1 MALENLISV
10 EFTDAELAELDDAIN
25 MIERILRGKT
35 INLTP
40 DQRQQYGSIAEQ
52 NKLFVNMAKNYMEQY
67 ITFVPVF
74 LDKAEFD
81 RDFAARQQLESRMQ
95 RLNSVTEQLSDT
107 KILLDFDNYHN
118 AITFYRNVK
127 YLAGENMPGTT
138 VIYEDMK
145 QFFIPGAPVTPPN
158 TDVGKTT

>member
-1 MALENLISV
+1 MALENLFSL
-10 EFTDAELAELDDAIN
+10 EFTEDELEKLDQGIAL
-25 MIERILRGKT
+25 IEGVLLGKT
-35 INLTP
+35 TNLTP

-67 ITFVPVF
+67 IMFVPVF
-74 LDKAEFD
+74 LDKEEFD
-81 RDFAARQQLESRMQ
+81 RDFAARQQLESRYQ
-95 RLNSVTEQLSDT
+95 RLNSIAEQLSDT

-145 QFFIPGAPVTPPN
+145 QFFIAGAPIMPPN
-158 TDVGKTT
+158 TDVDKTE

>member
-1 MALENLISV
+1 
-10 EFTDAELAELDDAIN
+10 
-25 MIERILRGKT
+25 
-35 INLTP
+35 
-40 DQRQQYGSIAEQ
+40 
-52 NKLFVNMAKNYMEQY
+52 MEQY
-67 ITFVPVF
+67 IMFVPVF

-81 RDFAARQQLESRMQ
+81 RDFAARQQLESRFQ
-95 RLNSVTEQLSDT
+95 RINSIAEQLSDT

-145 QFFIPGAPVTPPN
+145 QFFIAGAPITPPN
-158 TDVGKTT
+158 TDVDKTE

>member
-1 MALENLISV
+1 MALENLFSL
-10 EFTDAELAELDDAIN
+10 EFTKDELEKLDQGIAL
-25 MIERILRGKT
+25 IEEVLLGKT
-35 INLTP
+35 TNLTP
-40 DQRQQYGSIAEQ
+40 EQRQQYGSIAEQ

-67 ITFVPVF
+67 IMFVPVF

-81 RDFAARQQLESRMQ
+81 RDFAARQQLESRFQ
-95 RLNSVTEQLSDT
+95 RINSIAEQLSDT

-145 QFFIPGAPVTPPN
+145 QFFIAGAPITPPN
-158 TDVGKTT
+158 TDVDKTE